1 MGGRSPEEV
10 SLLAGMIVQ
19 AWQDF
24 KASEVGEAAFAA
36 QETGR
41 QVLVET
47 PLVAPKTPPAAVAA
61 GAFATGAISKE
72 TIPTAW
78 RGVIDLLIETPQ
90 GWWLVDYKT
99 NEHTTEEML
108 RGEYDAQL
116 LLYREALHVTRP
128 QMRVCRTS
136 LWSTS
141 LNRTI
146 DIDRED

>member
-1 MGGRSPEEV
+1 GAISSGAISSGAIP
-10 SLLAGMIVQ
+10 
-19 AWQDF
+19 
-24 KASEVGEAAFAA
+24 
-36 QETGR
+36 TG
-41 QVLVET
+41 
-47 PLVAPKTPPAAVAA
+47 AVP
-61 GAFATGAISKE
+61 TGAIFKE
-72 TIPTAW
+72 TIPIAW

-116 LLYREALHVTRP
+116 RLYREALHVTRP